1 MATYRSLRRAY
12 ARFDSFHVDLSSG
25 ELLRCGVRVPIQEQ
39 PLQVLRLLLEAEG
52 KVVTRE
58 QLRAALWPEDTFVD
72 FEHGVNTAVKKL
84 RQALEDSAEHPKFV
98 ETLPKFGYRFIIPV
112 EWETQP
118 QPPRKRRIAGWT
130 LTIVGAALLTL
141 VVGAVRYRSRTSERH
156 SEQIK
161 AIAVLPLANLSGD
174 TTQDYFADGMTETLI
189 TDLAQIGSLRVISRA
204 SAMHYKNTA
213 KALPEIAQE
222 LGVDAVIE
230 GAVLRSGNHVRIT
243 AQLLR
248 VRTVQHLWAQS
259 YERDLHDF
267 LSLQAEVARDIA
279 QQVQAAIT
287 PEESARLAKAHT
299 TVPAAYE
306 AYLKGQ
312 FAFNQ
317 ATLESTRSAIRFFRD
332 AIRLDP
338 NYAPAY
344 ARLAD
349 SYDQLEYKGELPDPS
364 ITAEKQKAAETSLV
378 LDPNLAEAHATLARF
393 YLLAWKWSEAEGQFR
408 RAIKLNPNYVPAHV
422 GYAMYLDLTRQAD
435 QAVSEAQR
443 AWELDPVSSITNQQL
458 TYTYFLARQ
467 YERAIKQGRMSVD
480 LSPGSAQAHMLL
492 ATAYHGGGME
502 EQSFSE
508 WFEFMRLDGDGK
520 LADQLRRVVAETPAG
535 QARTMAVGKEA
546 VKYLL
551 EQSKHQYV
559 SPIYIAQMLVDSGNR
574 DKAFFWLDKAYTQHD
589 LALPWM
595 NIDPSFD
602 GLRSDPRFQALMR
615 KIGLLN

>member
-1 MATYRSLRRAY
+1 MATYISPRVC
-12 ARFDSFHVDLSSG
+12 ARFDRFQVDLSSG
-25 ELLRCGVRVPIQEQ
+25 ELLRSGVRVPIQEQ

-58 QLRAALWPEDTFVD
+58 DLRAALWPKDTFVD

-84 RQALEDSAEHPKFV
+84 RQALEDSAERPEFV
-98 ETLPKFGYRFIIPV
+98 ETLPKFGYRFISPV

-118 QPPRKRRIAGWT
+118 QPPRKRRIAEWA

-161 AIAVLPLANLSGD
+161 SIAVLPLANLSGD

-189 TDLAQIGSLRVISRA
+189 TDLAQIGSLRVISRT

-248 VRTVQHLWAQS
+248 VRTDQHLWAQA
-259 YERDLHDF
+259 YERDLHDV

-338 NYAPAY
+338 NYAAAY
-344 ARLAD
+344 ACLAD
-349 SYDQLEYKGELPDPS
+349 SYDQLEYMGEVPDPS
-364 ITAEKQKAAETSLV
+364 ITAERQKAVETSLV

-393 YLLAWKWSEAEGQFR
+393 YLLAWKWSDAEGQFR

-467 YERAIKQGRMSVD
+467 YERAIKQGRTSVD
-480 LSPGSAQAHMLL
+480 LSPGSADAHILL
-492 ATAYHGGGME
+492 SAAYHGGGME
-502 EQSFSE
+502 EQGFSE
-508 WFEFMRLDGDGK
+508 WFESMQLDGDGK

-535 QARTMAVGKEA
+535 EARTMTVGKEA

-551 EQSKHQYV
+551 EKSKHQYV
-559 SPIYIAQMLVDSGNR
+559 SPVNIARMLVDSGNR
-574 DKAFFWLDKAYTQHD
+574 DKAFFWLDKACTQHD
-589 LALPWM
+589 FALPWM

-602 GLRSDPRFQALMR
+602 GLRSDARFQALLR